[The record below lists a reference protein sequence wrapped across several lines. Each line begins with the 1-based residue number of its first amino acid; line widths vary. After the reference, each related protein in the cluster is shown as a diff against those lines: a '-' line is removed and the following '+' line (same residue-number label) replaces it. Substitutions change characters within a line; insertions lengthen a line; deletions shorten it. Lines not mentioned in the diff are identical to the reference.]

1 MKEEN
6 KDCLISCIYA
16 ALAGVLFGLIALIL
30 HGDL

>member
-6 KDCLISCIYA
+6 QDCLVNCIYA
-16 ALAGVLFGLIALIL
+16 ALAGCLFAIIALIL